1 MLLVAVKLQLKV
13 VKSMD
18 LGSGMRKI
26 SALRPA
32 YTLRQVLLIC
42 ILK

>member
-1 MLLVAVKLQLKV
+1 MRHAYQRSATPVKEL
-13 VKSMD
+13 
-18 LGSGMRKI
+18 MRKI

-32 YTLRQVLLIC
+32 YTLRQVLLLC